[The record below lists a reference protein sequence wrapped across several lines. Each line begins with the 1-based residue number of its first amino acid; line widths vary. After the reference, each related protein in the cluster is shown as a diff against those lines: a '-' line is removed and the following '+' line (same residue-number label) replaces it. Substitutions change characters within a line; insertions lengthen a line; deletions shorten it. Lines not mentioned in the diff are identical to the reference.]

1 MKTTLTLRSQS
12 WLSFQF
18 SRLWQL
24 HFSDVPTVN
33 PITVRFGR
41 FAKTRLGSIK
51 RKKVRGSA
59 STITVTGFF
68 RYPDVP
74 EQVVLAT
81 LAHEITHYL
90 HGFHSD
96 LPQLQKYPHEGN
108 IVDKELQKRGLSDV
122 VRFQKKW
129 LTLHWRK
136 VVRRKRA

>member
-1 MKTTLTLRSQS
+1 MLRSQS
-12 WLSFQF
+12 WLSFQL
-18 SRLWQL
+18 SRLWQAY
-24 HFSDVPTVN
+24 FSDVPIVN

-51 RKKVRGSA
+51 REKMKGSA
-59 STITVTGFF
+59 STITLTGFF

-74 EQVVLAT
+74 EQVVKAT

-108 IVDKELQKRGLSDV
+108 IVDKELKKRGLYHLV
-122 VRFQKKW
+122 QFQKKW
-129 LTLHWRK
+129 LILNWNK
-136 VVRRKRA
+136 VVRGKRA